1 MILWNS
7 KAKTKWEV
15 AFAFF
20 TFLKQNNQKKISETH
35 KLILV
40 F

>member
-15 AFAFF
+15 VFAFL
-20 TFLKQNNQKKISETH
+20 TSLKQNNQNKTNICTKYH
-35 KLILV
+35 
-40 F
+40 